1 MNDNT
6 IVIEFAMLSENDL
19 FVKIDFNRIE
29 LQFIS
34 DYIFKTAL
42 SSKITLSFC
51 TPDSIILHR
60 EVNVSFDTL

>member
-1 MNDNT
+1 MNDKAL
-6 IVIEFAMLSENDL
+6 VIEFAILPKNDL
-19 FVKIDFNRIE
+19 DLKIDFNRIE

-34 DYIFKTAL
+34 DYIFKTTL

-51 TPDSIILHR
+51 TPDYIILHR